1 MGGAIAQL
9 TWRRHRDRVDGL
21 VLAAT
26 APHFAERRDERLSF
40 LGLTG
45 LAALARVT
53 PSQARDRI
61 SDQVYLRRKTETWG
75 PWAVAAARH
84 DWRMV
89 LEAGRALGNFSSTDW
104 LDEIDVPTS
113 VIVTMRDPVVPLRRQ
128 VRLFDRIPGAEAF
141 RVDGEHDAVVANADR
156 FVPTLVRAVDSVTA
170 RLTVGV
176 MVGADLSRSWV
187 GRSARVA
194 RLGAKVG
201 GTYAG
206 TAARKVFA
214 STERR
219 IELDERRR
227 LTTAQQVA
235 DELGRMKGALMKLG
249 QMASYLDEGLPEPL
263 RLALAQLQSNAP
275 PMSSNLVDSVI
286 TAELGAPPEQVF
298 AEWDAEPIAAA
309 SIGRSIEP

>member
-1 MGGAIAQL
+1 VSTTTTAENEPGDLAEPHAPELPPSTTLDLAGLGDVEVREMPGPEGAPTVILIHGWTASADINFFTCYRALGEHVRVIAFDQRGHGGGLRTRRVVRLEDCADDVARVADALGVDTFIPIGYSMGGAIAQL

-75 PWAVAAARH
+75 PWAVAQAARH

-128 VRLFDRIPGAEAF
+128 VRLFDRIPDAEAF

-156 FVPTLVRAVDSVTA
+156 FVPTLIRAVDSV
-170 RLTVGV
+170 
-176 MVGADLSRSWV
+176 
-187 GRSARVA
+187 VA
-194 RLGAKVG
+194 RLPVDAHG
-201 GTYAG
+201 
-206 TAARKVFA
+206 
-214 STERR
+214 RR
-219 IELDERRR
+219 
-227 LTTAQQVA
+227 
-235 DELGRMKGALMKLG
+235 
-249 QMASYLDEGLPEPL
+249 
-263 RLALAQLQSNAP
+263 
-275 PMSSNLVDSVI
+275 
-286 TAELGAPPEQVF
+286 
-298 AEWDAEPIAAA
+298 
-309 SIGRSIEP
+309 

>member
-1 MGGAIAQL
+1 MPSVCGTAANRRTLPQLPVRPTDLPPLHQVDLGRLGTIDARVTGDISSSPATLALLHGWTASADINFFPAYGALAHEAALFAHDHRGHAGGLRARRAVRLEDCADDVARVADALGVDTFIPIGYSMGGAIAQL

-75 PWAVAAARH
+75 PWAVAQAARH

-104 LDEIDVPTS
+104 LEEIDVPTS

-156 FVPTLVRAVDSVTA
+156 FVPTLVRAVDSVIG
-170 RLTVGV
+170 RLPG
-176 MVGADLSRSWV
+176 GAD
-187 GRSARVA
+187 GR
-194 RLGAKVG
+194 G
-201 GTYAG
+201 
-206 TAARKVFA
+206 
-214 STERR
+214 
-219 IELDERRR
+219 
-227 LTTAQQVA
+227 
-235 DELGRMKGALMKLG
+235 
-249 QMASYLDEGLPEPL
+249 
-263 RLALAQLQSNAP
+263 
-275 PMSSNLVDSVI
+275 
-286 TAELGAPPEQVF
+286 
-298 AEWDAEPIAAA
+298 
-309 SIGRSIEP
+309 

>member
-1 MGGAIAQL
+1 MSTTTTAENDAGTPADPPAPELPPSTIIDLAALGDVEVREVPGPAGAPTVILIHGWTASADINFFTCYRTLGEHVRVIAFDQRGHGGGLRTRRVVRLEDCADDVARVADALGVDTFIPIGYSMGGAIAQL

-75 PWAVAAARH
+75 PWAVAQAARH

-104 LDEIDVPTS
+104 LEEIDVPTS

-156 FVPTLVRAVDSVTA
+156 FVPTLVRAVDSVIG
-170 RLTVGV
+170 RLPG
-176 MVGADLSRSWV
+176 GAD
-187 GRSARVA
+187 GR
-194 RLGAKVG
+194 G
-201 GTYAG
+201 
-206 TAARKVFA
+206 
-214 STERR
+214 
-219 IELDERRR
+219 
-227 LTTAQQVA
+227 
-235 DELGRMKGALMKLG
+235 
-249 QMASYLDEGLPEPL
+249 
-263 RLALAQLQSNAP
+263 
-275 PMSSNLVDSVI
+275 
-286 TAELGAPPEQVF
+286 
-298 AEWDAEPIAAA
+298 
-309 SIGRSIEP
+309 

>member
-1 MGGAIAQL
+1 MSTTTTAENEASDLADPPAPELPPSTTLDLAGLGDVEVREVPGPPGAPTVILIHGWTASADINFFTCYRALGEHVRVIAFDQRGHGGGLRTRRVVRLEDCADDVARVADALGVDTFIPIGYSMGGAIAQL

-75 PWAVAAARH
+75 PWAVAQAARH

-104 LDEIDVPTS
+104 LHEIDVPTS

-128 VRLFDRIPGAEAF
+128 VRLFDRIPDAEAF

-156 FVPTLVRAVDSVTA
+156 FVPTLI
-170 RLTVGV
+170 
-176 MVGADLSRSWV
+176 RS
-187 GRSARVA
+187 
-194 RLGAKVG
+194 
-201 GTYAG
+201 
-206 TAARKVFA
+206 
-214 STERR
+214 
-219 IELDERRR
+219 
-227 LTTAQQVA
+227 
-235 DELGRMKGALMKLG
+235 
-249 QMASYLDEGLPEPL
+249 
-263 RLALAQLQSNAP
+263 
-275 PMSSNLVDSVI
+275 VDSVI
-286 TAELGAPPEQVF
+286 ARLPV
-298 AEWDAEPIAAA
+298 DAH
-309 SIGRSIEP
+309 GRR

>member
-1 MGGAIAQL
+1 MSTTTTAENDAGTPADPPAPELPPSTIIDLAALGDVEVREVPGPAGAPTVILIHGWTASADINFFTCYRSLGEHVRVIAFDQRGHGGGLRTRRVVRLEDCADDVARVADALGVDTFIPIGYSMGGAIAQL

-75 PWAVAAARH
+75 PWAVAQAARH

-104 LDEIDVPTS
+104 LEEIDVPTS

-156 FVPTLVRAVDSVTA
+156 FVPTLVRAVDSVIG
-170 RLTVGV
+170 RLPG
-176 MVGADLSRSWV
+176 GAD
-187 GRSARVA
+187 GR
-194 RLGAKVG
+194 G
-201 GTYAG
+201 
-206 TAARKVFA
+206 
-214 STERR
+214 
-219 IELDERRR
+219 
-227 LTTAQQVA
+227 
-235 DELGRMKGALMKLG
+235 
-249 QMASYLDEGLPEPL
+249 
-263 RLALAQLQSNAP
+263 
-275 PMSSNLVDSVI
+275 
-286 TAELGAPPEQVF
+286 
-298 AEWDAEPIAAA
+298 
-309 SIGRSIEP
+309 

>member
-1 MGGAIAQL
+1 MSTTTTAENDAGTPADPPAPELPPSTIIDLAGLGDVEVREVPGPAGAPTVILIHGWTASADINFFTCYRTLGEHVRVIAFDQRGHGGGLRTRRVVRLEDCADDVARVADALGVDTFIPIGYSMGGAIAQL

-75 PWAVAAARH
+75 PWAVAQAARH

-104 LDEIDVPTS
+104 LEEIDVPTS

-156 FVPTLVRAVDSVTA
+156 FVPTLVRAVDSVIG
-170 RLTVGV
+170 RLPG
-176 MVGADLSRSWV
+176 GAD
-187 GRSARVA
+187 GR
-194 RLGAKVG
+194 G
-201 GTYAG
+201 
-206 TAARKVFA
+206 
-214 STERR
+214 
-219 IELDERRR
+219 
-227 LTTAQQVA
+227 
-235 DELGRMKGALMKLG
+235 
-249 QMASYLDEGLPEPL
+249 
-263 RLALAQLQSNAP
+263 
-275 PMSSNLVDSVI
+275 
-286 TAELGAPPEQVF
+286 
-298 AEWDAEPIAAA
+298 
-309 SIGRSIEP
+309 

>member
-1 MGGAIAQL
+1 MSTTTTAENDAGTPADPPAPELPPSTIIDLAGLGDVEVREVPGPAGAPTVILIHGWTASADINFFTCYRTLGEHVRVIAFDQRGHGGGLRTRRVVRLEDCADDVARVADALGVDSFIPIGYSMGGAIAQL

-75 PWAVAAARH
+75 PWAVAQAARH

-104 LDEIDVPTS
+104 LEEIDVPTS

-156 FVPTLVRAVDSVTA
+156 FVPTLVRAVDSVIG
-170 RLTVGV
+170 RLPG
-176 MVGADLSRSWV
+176 GAD
-187 GRSARVA
+187 GR
-194 RLGAKVG
+194 G
-201 GTYAG
+201 
-206 TAARKVFA
+206 
-214 STERR
+214 
-219 IELDERRR
+219 
-227 LTTAQQVA
+227 
-235 DELGRMKGALMKLG
+235 
-249 QMASYLDEGLPEPL
+249 
-263 RLALAQLQSNAP
+263 
-275 PMSSNLVDSVI
+275 
-286 TAELGAPPEQVF
+286 
-298 AEWDAEPIAAA
+298 
-309 SIGRSIEP
+309 

>member
-1 MGGAIAQL
+1 MSTTTTAEKDAGTPADPPAPELPPSTIIDLAGLGDVEVREVPGPAGAPTVILIHGWTASADINFFTCYRTLGEHVRVIAFDQRGHGGGLRTRRVVRLEDCADDVARVADAFGVDTFIPIGYSMGGAIAQL

-75 PWAVAAARH
+75 PWAVAQAARH

-104 LDEIDVPTS
+104 LEEIDVPTS

-141 RVDGEHDAVVANADR
+141 RVDGEHDAVVANSDR
-156 FVPTLVRAVDSVTA
+156 FVPTLVRAVDSVIG
-170 RLTVGV
+170 RLHG
-176 MVGADLSRSWV
+176 GAD
-187 GRSARVA
+187 GR
-194 RLGAKVG
+194 G
-201 GTYAG
+201 
-206 TAARKVFA
+206 
-214 STERR
+214 
-219 IELDERRR
+219 
-227 LTTAQQVA
+227 
-235 DELGRMKGALMKLG
+235 
-249 QMASYLDEGLPEPL
+249 
-263 RLALAQLQSNAP
+263 
-275 PMSSNLVDSVI
+275 
-286 TAELGAPPEQVF
+286 
-298 AEWDAEPIAAA
+298 
-309 SIGRSIEP
+309 

>member
-1 MGGAIAQL
+1 VSTTTTAENEAGDLAEPPAPELPPSTTLDLAGLGDVEVREMPGPEGAPTVILIHGWTASADINFFTCYRALGEHVRVIAFDQRGHGGGLRTRRVVRLEDCADDVARVADALGVDTFIPIGYSMGGAIAQL

-75 PWAVAAARH
+75 PWAVAQAARH

-104 LDEIDVPTS
+104 LHEIDVPTS

-128 VRLFDRIPGAEAF
+128 VRLFDRIPDAEAF

-156 FVPTLVRAVDSVTA
+156 FVPTLIRAVDSV
-170 RLTVGV
+170 
-176 MVGADLSRSWV
+176 
-187 GRSARVA
+187 VA
-194 RLGAKVG
+194 RLPVDGHG
-201 GTYAG
+201 
-206 TAARKVFA
+206 
-214 STERR
+214 RR
-219 IELDERRR
+219 
-227 LTTAQQVA
+227 
-235 DELGRMKGALMKLG
+235 
-249 QMASYLDEGLPEPL
+249 
-263 RLALAQLQSNAP
+263 
-275 PMSSNLVDSVI
+275 
-286 TAELGAPPEQVF
+286 
-298 AEWDAEPIAAA
+298 
-309 SIGRSIEP
+309 

>member
-1 MGGAIAQL
+1 MSTTTTTENEAGDLAEPPAPELPPSTTLDLAGLGDVEVREVPGPPGAPTVILIHGWTASADINFFTCYRALGEHVRVIAFDQRGHGGGLRTRRVVRLEDCADDVARVADALGVDTFIPIGYSMGGAIAQL

-75 PWAVAAARH
+75 PWAVAQAARH

-104 LDEIDVPTS
+104 LHEIDVPTS

-128 VRLFDRIPGAEAF
+128 VRLFDRIPNAEAF

-156 FVPTLVRAVDSVTA
+156 FVPTLVRAVDSV
-170 RLTVGV
+170 
-176 MVGADLSRSWV
+176 
-187 GRSARVA
+187 
-194 RLGAKVG
+194 
-201 GTYAG
+201 
-206 TAARKVFA
+206 
-214 STERR
+214 
-219 IELDERRR
+219 
-227 LTTAQQVA
+227 
-235 DELGRMKGALMKLG
+235 
-249 QMASYLDEGLPEPL
+249 
-263 RLALAQLQSNAP
+263 
-275 PMSSNLVDSVI
+275 
-286 TAELGAPPEQVF
+286 
-298 AEWDAEPIAAA
+298 
-309 SIGRSIEP
+309 IGRLPRGANGRR